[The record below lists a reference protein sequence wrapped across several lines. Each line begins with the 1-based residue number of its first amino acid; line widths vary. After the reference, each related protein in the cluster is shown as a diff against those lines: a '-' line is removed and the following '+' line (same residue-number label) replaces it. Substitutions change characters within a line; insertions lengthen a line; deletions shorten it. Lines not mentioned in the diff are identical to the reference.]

1 MKAMASV
8 GNFGMDFADV
18 MRKAHH
24 AHGGLLLSHLRT
36 RPTALQRSH
45 IAARCLPGTCSLCAV
60 VAKAPEQ

>member
-8 GNFGMDFADV
+8 GNFGMDFAV

-24 AHGGLLLSHLRT
+24 AGGLLLSHLRT